1 MTPLNWGLTGM
12 HLTIAKCSAAGY
24 NGCRGSANDALH
36 SLKALKGFMRMTRR
50 LGLLMLVLLS
60 AACAYRGGSDVFTTK
75 FTWFSY
81 LNGDDIRAR
90 CVPGGPSLY
99 RFVYNG
105 VYTRQVRT
113 FAIAPNADGRGWI
126 LRARALTG
134 PMIQEIII
142 DDPIQTARED
152 PIELFGSLA
161 GTRATSPLSDRDIDA
176 LDTALATSGFFR
188 PAPKGLRLRSEDY
201 YWIGIVCLDGR
212 VTFNAFLWPSRR
224 FDALTFPALLLAWDP
239 TEVPYAA
246 PEERPFAGLDQ
257 DQASKG
263 MNAFTLTV
271 GDNGLAGHFTL
282 F

>member
-1 MTPLNWGLTGM
+1 MR
-12 HLTIAKCSAAGY
+12 AK
-24 NGCRGSANDALH
+24 
-36 SLKALKGFMRMTRR
+36 R
-50 LGLLMLVLLS
+50 LLGVLAMILL
-60 AACAYRGGSDVFTTK
+60 ATACAYRGGTDVFTTK

-99 RFVYNG
+99 RFVYNA

-113 FAIAPNADGRGWI
+113 FAISPDGGGGWT

-134 PMIQEIII
+134 PLIQEIVI
-142 DDPIQTARED
+142 DDPIKTARED
-152 PIELFGSLA
+152 PIELLGSLA

-176 LDTALATSGFFR
+176 LDTALAASGFFR
-188 PAPKGLRLRSEDY
+188 PAPKGLRLPSEDY

-224 FDALTFPALLLAWDP
+224 FDALTFPALLQTWDP
-239 TEVPYAA
+239 TEVPMAV
-246 PEERPFAGLDQ
+246 PQERPFAGLDQ

-263 MNAFTLTV
+263 MNTFTLTV